1 MVPTDDEEEDDEEEE
16 KEDLS
21 ATEFSG
27 EILSET
33 ALSERDF
40 SGGAL
45 PMGKLFVVDW
55 LN

>member
-1 MVPTDDEEEDDEEEE
+1 MVPSDDEEEE
-16 KEDLS
+16 DEEEDDLS

-27 EILSET
+27 EVLSET